1 MRGSLYSGGDFPFQI
16 AGNRTWTGFQTFLG
30 AANQSNPTA
39 EFKAASGQTGNL
51 LEFYNA
57 AGTRV
62 AYFDQAGNFTTT
74 GASTQFA
81 STAVVQGSDTAI
93 GFQVKRASGTATADL
108 QQWQDQNGNV
118 LLRVTAAG
126 NLQSGSGA
134 FSVNSLGIGVT
145 SPAGALEVATAAA
158 ANGAYATVSIGSGPW
173 DGTSAGFFAGSG
185 RGTLLGL
192 NAATGFSG
200 DLANFQ
206 VAGASK
212 FKVDAGGGMTVAG
225 NATLNSSLFLPS
237 SGAYLDFQGSLT
249 NTPQATS
256 LSGYRI
262 RLSGSNNNYNDY
274 GVGVASSELWL
285 NTTNGGH
292 FAFYAGGTQAA
303 LLQSPGTTE
312 RSSSGNLLL
321 KRSAATQVQ
330 GVTLSNGVAYDAAIL
345 RTANDDAL
353 RVGFDT
359 GGAFTERLILQ
370 TNGCLTIDPSGSN
383 ATTLPSQ
390 GAAINFGS
398 GTSGE
403 GISSRRTAG
412 SNQYGLDFWTNNF
425 IRMSVSAAGV
435 ISLGGGAGGGTLN
448 IRPDASTTDPS
459 SGAWMRTDGAGG
471 LVINPSGSGQL
482 YFASDQ
488 PNISHFGGALE
499 VKGVLTAQAAAQFNS
514 TLDVNGLGDFGVSN
528 AGALTVNSFFSNGGI
543 QAAGTAT
550 FNGTAVFN
558 AATGINVNANGGLT
572 FNNQSLFASGVTDA
586 SKAVRVYVNGSPYWL
601 KLYS

>member
-134 FSVNSLGIGVT
+134 FSVNALGVGVT
-145 SPAGALEVATAAA
+145 SPVAPLQVATAATA
-158 ANGAYATVSIGSGPW
+158 TANYGTASIGAGPF
-173 DGTSAGFFAGSG
+173 DGTSAGHFVGSTG
-185 RGTLLGL
+185 GTILAS
-192 NAATGFSG
+192 NAASGFAG

-206 VAGASK
+206 VAGASLWK
-212 FKVDAGGGMTVAG
+212 LDAAG
-225 NATLNSSLFLPS
+225 NTTQSGKVTAGNLSLPS
-237 SGAYLDFQGSLT
+237 SGALLDFQGTLT
-249 NTPQATS
+249 NTPQAGS

-262 RLSGSNNNYNDY
+262 RLYGANNNYNDY
-274 GVGVASSELWL
+274 GIGIAASEFWANAAS
-285 NTTNGGH
+285 GGH
-292 FAFYAGGTQAA
+292 FSFYTGGTQAA

-321 KRSAATQVQ
+321 KRSAATQAQ

-390 GAAINFGS
+390 GAALNFGS

-412 SNQYGLDFWTNNF
+412 SNQYGLDVWTNNTV
-425 IRMSVSAAGV
+425 RMSVSAAGI
-435 ISLGGGAGGGTLN
+435 ISLGGGAGGGTLS
-448 IRPDASTTDPS
+448 IRPDASTTNPS
-459 SGAWMRTDGAGG
+459 TGAWMRSDGAGG
-471 LVINPSGSGQL
+471 LVINPSSAGNLYLCYDQKNTVVVSGAFQV
-482 YFASDQ
+482 S
-488 PNISHFGGALE
+488 
-499 VKGVLTAQAAAQFNS
+499 GVSTFTAAAQFDS
-514 TLDVNGLGDFGVSN
+514 TLAINGLGDFGTSN

-543 QAAGTAT
+543 QVANTAT

-558 AATGINVNANGGLT
+558 NATGINIAANGGLT
-572 FNNQSLFASGVTDA
+572 FTNQTTFNSGVTDA
-586 SKAVRVYVNGSPYWL
+586 SKAIRVYVNGSPFYL
-601 KLYS
+601 KLYQ